1 MWVSVL
7 AAYVLKRKEETKR
20 KEISFENRTVDVM
33 DRDILWNLPLGSVV
47 KGLLGENNRSESD
60 TSIM

>member
-1 MWVSVL
+1 M
-7 AAYVLKRKEETKR
+7 LKRKEETKR
-20 KEISFENRTVDVM
+20 KEISFENRVVDVM